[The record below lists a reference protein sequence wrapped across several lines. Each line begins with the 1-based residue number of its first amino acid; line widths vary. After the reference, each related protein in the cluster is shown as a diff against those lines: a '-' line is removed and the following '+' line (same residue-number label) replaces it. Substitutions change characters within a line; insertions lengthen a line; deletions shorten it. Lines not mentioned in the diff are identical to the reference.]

1 MISDYAMMM
10 QIILL
15 FVIVGLELFLVIQ
28 EEKKILK
35 IYSPLIIIKLVETKN
50 IKEILIFQNINMML
64 SSLILEQMTVIMLK
78 PKQALEMMNLLKN
91 MSIFL
96 RI

>member
-1 MISDYAMMM
+1 
-10 QIILL
+10 
-15 FVIVGLELFLVIQ
+15 VGLELFLVIQ

-78 PKQALEMMNLLKN
+78 PKQAQEMMNLLKN

-96 RI
+96 KM